1 MNLDLEKS
9 RRENLRWVMLLALNS
24 ARPLGTNEAIILSA
38 VQPVVPDVTNHEL
51 RRELGYLK
59 DRQLIEI
66 SIDNNIWFCKLTR
79 DGIDVVEYTASC
91 DAGISRPAKYW

>member
-9 RRENLRWVMLLALNS
+9 RRENLRWIILLALNS
-24 ARPLGTNEAIILSA
+24 ARPIGANEFIILMA
-38 VQPVVPDVTNHEL
+38 VQGVIPDVTNLEL

-66 SIDNNIWFCKLTR
+66 STDNNNWFAKLTR
-79 DGIDVVEYTASC
+79 DGIDIVEYTATC
-91 DAGISRPAKYW
+91 DAGIFRPAKYW

>member
-1 MNLDLEKS
+1 MNIDLEKS
-9 RRENLRWVMLLALNS
+9 RRENLRWFILLSLYS
-24 ARPLGTNEAIILSA
+24 ARPFGTSEAIILSA
-38 VQPVVPDVTNHEL
+38 VQPVVPDITNLEL

-66 SIDNNIWFCKLTR
+66 NTEHGWFCKLTR
-79 DGIDVVEYTASC
+79 NGTDVVEYTTSC